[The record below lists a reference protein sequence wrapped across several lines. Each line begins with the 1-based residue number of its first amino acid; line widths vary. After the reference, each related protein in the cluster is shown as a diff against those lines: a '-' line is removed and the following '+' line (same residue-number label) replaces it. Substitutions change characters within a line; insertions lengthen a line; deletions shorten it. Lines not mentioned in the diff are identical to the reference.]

1 MPVSPYPTFPRTREK
16 GQTNRYASFR
26 LNALGWSKF
35 TEFLATSQ
43 TAALKWH
50 LNATNYMADTSVE
63 LTKKLS
69 AAVEK
74 MPAFPKSVQ
83 RILELTRDVN
93 CSPKELIMVI
103 EKDPVMT
110 MKLLRILNSA
120 YYSFP
125 KQITSVNQSVVY
137 LGLNTVKNM
146 ALSFAALGTLPK
158 HNAAGFD
165 VQRYLM
171 HSLTVASLA
180 RAVCHKYSHD
190 GTDPADCYIA
200 GLLHDFGK
208 VVFAQ
213 FLAEEFKQALARS
226 KEQSISLHLAEQQ
239 IIGSD
244 HTVVGAML
252 VERWQFPK
260 QLTENIRSHH
270 SYISPEN
277 TVQSCLFVANQISK
291 FRALG
296 NSGNPVVEKLSPALA
311 EHFGGK
317 LEDIIASLGDL
328 SMIESEAQVFAQVSQ
343 ESHA

>member
-1 MPVSPYPTFPRTREK
+1 MT
-16 GQTNRYASFR
+16 
-26 LNALGWSKF
+26 
-35 TEFLATSQ
+35 
-43 TAALKWH
+43 
-50 LNATNYMADTSVE
+50 DTSEE

-93 CSPKELIMVI
+93 CPPKELIMVI

-125 KQITSVNQSVVY
+125 KQITSVSQSVVY

-146 ALSFAALGTLPK
+146 ALSFAAMGTLPK
-158 HNAAGFD
+158 ENAAGFD

-171 HSLTVASLA
+171 HSLTTASLA
-180 RAVCHKYSHD
+180 RILCQKYGHD
-190 GTDPADCYIA
+190 ETDPADCYIA

-213 FLAEEFKQALARS
+213 FMPEEFKQALARS
-226 KEQSISLHLAEQQ
+226 SEQAISLHTAEKE

-244 HTVVGAML
+244 HTVVGGML

-260 QLTENIRSHH
+260 QLTENIRNHH
-270 SYISPEN
+270 GVISPQN

-291 FRALG
+291 RLALG
-296 NSGNPVVEKLSPALA
+296 NSGNSIAEELSPALV
-311 EHFGGK
+311 ERFGGK
-317 LEDIIASLGDL
+317 LDDVIASLGDL
-328 SMIESEAQVFAQVSQ
+328 SIVASEAQVFAQVSR
-343 ESHA
+343 EDAA

>member
-1 MPVSPYPTFPRTREK
+1 MN
-16 GQTNRYASFR
+16 Q
-26 LNALGWSKF
+26 
-35 TEFLATSQ
+35 
-43 TAALKWH
+43 
-50 LNATNYMADTSVE
+50 TNYMTNTSEE

-93 CSPKELIMVI
+93 CSPKELISVI

-146 ALSFAALGTLPK
+146 ALSFAAMGTLPK
-158 HNAAGFD
+158 ENAAGFD

-171 HSLTVASLA
+171 HSLTTASLA
-180 RAVCHKYSHD
+180 RAICQKYSHD

-213 FLAEEFKQALARS
+213 FLAEEFKEALARS
-226 KEQSISLHLAEQQ
+226 SEQSISLHAAEQQ

-244 HTVVGAML
+244 HTVVGGML
-252 VERWQFPK
+252 VEKWQFPK
-260 QLTENIRSHH
+260 KLTENIRNHH
-270 SYISPEN
+270 SVILPED
-277 TVQSCLFVANQISK
+277 TVQSCLFVADQISK
-291 FRALG
+291 YRAMG
-296 NSGNPVVEKLSPALA
+296 NSGNPIVEELSPALV
-311 EHFGGK
+311 EHFGGQ
-317 LEDIIASLGDL
+317 LEDIITSLGDL
-328 SMIESEAQVFAQVSQ
+328 SQIESEAQVFAQISK
-343 ESHA
+343 E